1 MNHEGHEDHEAR
13 VFVWFCAF
21 CGYIDFF
28 RGRWRKQMIR
38 PVCFWP
44 GLGLSGP
51 CYSTPIPIPTPT
63 PIHTLTYSHT
73 RIPVGLR
80 HDLRRGG
87 DAVALPARCASTPHT
102 PTHSLRFPA
111 LWPQATE
118 KRQSGR
124 REASGRRRRLAAPRP
139 IRSPST
145 SILCLFGSFQG
156 QNLDFELAWLSPFP
170 LCIRWYFD
178 PDRARQGRAMSHPYH
193 ALTSTCNHFL
203 DSRPSRF

>member
-1 MNHEGHEDHEAR
+1 
-13 VFVWFCAF
+13 
-21 CGYIDFF
+21 
-28 RGRWRKQMIR
+28 MIR

-63 PIHTLTYSHT
+63 PIHTLTYSHM

-87 DAVALPARCASTPHT
+87 DAIALPARCASTPNT

-124 REASGRRRRLAAPRP
+124 REASGRAASPLKRKAEKLKTERRCAQGLRKSAERVGRRRPRRAEGERGMPKEKRESGRRRLAAPHAN
-139 IRSPST
+139 
-145 SILCLFGSFQG
+145 GSVCVGPAFASCQ
-156 QNLDFELAWLSPFP
+156 
-170 LCIRWYFD
+170 
-178 PDRARQGRAMSHPYH
+178 
-193 ALTSTCNHFL
+193 
-203 DSRPSRF
+203 